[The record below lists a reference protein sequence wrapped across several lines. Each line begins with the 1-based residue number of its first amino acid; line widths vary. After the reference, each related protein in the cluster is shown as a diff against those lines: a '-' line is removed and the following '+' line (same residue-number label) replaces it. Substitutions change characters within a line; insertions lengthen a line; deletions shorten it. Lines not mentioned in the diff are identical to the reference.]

1 MDYYKVYLQAES
13 DKAPVKETISDF
25 GMYCMDIP
33 FMVANTVKEPTSR
46 NWYDEDGSDVYVPS
60 EGLKMAPYTMEV
72 KFGYKGDQFSANDK
86 INAFVNYLKQASM
99 KMYCD
104 YTKVGRRHVIFS
116 ELNDKAELFRDQ
128 SGDLLI
134 VTVKFNVTDPVT
146 NVEPE
151 YSLDKKVISLS

>member
-13 DKAPVKETISDF
+13 DNAPVKETISDY

-33 FMVANTVKEPTSR
+33 FKVANSAKEPSSR
-46 NWYDEDGSDVYVPS
+46 NWYDEDGTDVYIPKD
-60 EGLKMAPYTMEV
+60 GLKMDSYTMEI
-72 KFGYKGDQFSANDK
+72 KFGYKGDQFSANEK
-86 INAFVNYLKQASM
+86 ISSFVNYLKQASL

-134 VTVKFNVTDPVT
+134 VTIKFNVTDPVT
-146 NVEPE
+146 DVEPE
-151 YSLDKKVISLS
+151 YSLDKKITSLS